1 MRLTLLP
8 LVAVSFCVSSLCF
21 AVSDRDGPAQLSSL
35 PAAAQSSIS
44 ATLGRDSARYQIHPT
59 SNGFNAANSHGALAI
74 RFTAEG
80 VSVSSGTTRWA
91 MTLRGYGYGDAI
103 KAVRTASPRANLNR
117 VEYRRGALTE
127 WYTNG
132 PVGLEQ
138 GFTIVRRPGEARGR
152 PLTIA
157 IALSE
162 SLKVEADQSGSEL
175 ELSDREGKTTLR
187 YSGLVARDASGKEM
201 RSWLESRNGNLLLKV
216 MDAGARYPLTLDPIV
231 QLAELT
237 ASDAASGEEFGY
249 SVAASGDTV
258 VVGAPF
264 ATVHGVDRQGVV
276 YIFVEPPA
284 GWQNATETAQ
294 LTVHDGENQ
303 QFGAAVGI
311 SGDTV
316 VVGEGN
322 SVNVYIFTKP
332 ADGWAPVKPVV
343 KLVGPAAGFG
353 LSVAVSGDTVAVGA
367 PLAGQYNDGVGGA
380 YIYIRPPG
388 GWRLLTTYTCGLG
401 ASDSAAGD
409 YFGTSIAVAGNTVVV
424 GAPGSHSTGGA
435 AYVYVEPPGG
445 WPIGMYETGELTVAG
460 ASGFASVGTSVAI
473 SGNTIVAG
481 APLINDDLGAAYIF
495 EEPSG
500 GWTSMTQTADL
511 TPDGAVTGSF
521 GDSVAISGSTVIVGS
536 PGATAY
542 HRQEGAAY
550 IFRKPTSGWT
560 DMTGGAKFAPSN
572 GAILDGFGMAVA
584 IADNGAIVVG
594 ADQRDE
600 NPAAPGKAYIFGP

>member
-1 MRLTLLP
+1 
-8 LVAVSFCVSSLCF
+8 
-21 AVSDRDGPAQLSSL
+21 
-35 PAAAQSSIS
+35 
-44 ATLGRDSARYQIHPT
+44 
-59 SNGFNAANSHGALAI
+59 
-74 RFTAEG
+74 
-80 VSVSSGTTRWA
+80 
-91 MTLRGYGYGDAI
+91 
-103 KAVRTASPRANLNR
+103 
-117 VEYRRGALTE
+117 
-127 WYTNG
+127 
-132 PVGLEQ
+132 
-138 GFTIVRRPGEARGR
+138 
-152 PLTIA
+152 
-157 IALSE
+157 
-162 SLKVEADQSGSEL
+162 
-175 ELSDREGKTTLR
+175 
-187 YSGLVARDASGKEM
+187 
-201 RSWLESRNGNLLLKV
+201 

-600 NPAAPGKAYIFGP
+600 NPAAPGKAYIFGPLGATIVRRRGSTLTKILLIGLQRPLSRTTSEKENHIARRRQLALLRPILVGRIIVRMLVPHLWTKQNRSSHPVPPAEQVLAVARLRTRALADNVVEIFVTN